1 MPNGGFDP
9 EAKYA
14 QLGERV
20 ENQSRQ
26 IGDLDNRMGKGFS
39 EIASVITARAASDI
53 VVEQGGAGAVVRR
66 LHDAA
71 AGGHRPDRRGGHRL
85 SPRRAGH
92 LAARRVAWS
101 HLDVG

>member
-1 MPNGGFDP
+1 MPDGGFDQ

-39 EIASVITARAASDI
+39 EVPARPNRFP
-53 VVEQGGAGAVVRR
+53 G
-66 LHDAA
+66 
-71 AGGHRPDRRGGHRL
+71 
-85 SPRRAGH
+85 PRRQHQRTFTLQQAVEPWSVPRRCFVTI
-92 LAARRVAWS
+92 AAPARPPA
-101 HLDVG
+101 